1 MHLKRYVKMIL
12 DEWADDHGI
21 SEIALMDLK
30 QRMGVVRTDPVA
42 TLVRKHRDEAAVST
56 DVRLEA
62 AGRSIRLFRNNVGVA
77 FDKTGRP
84 IRYGLCNESKA
95 QNQIIKSHDL
105 VGIKPVLITDDHV
118 GYTIGQF
125 TSREAKHE
133 DWVYSGNEHEE
144 AQLNFG
150 DLVNSLGGDAK
161 FVTGKGSF
169 D

>member
-1 MHLKRYVKMIL
+1 MIL

-21 SEIALMDLK
+21 SEIALIDLK
-30 QRMGVVRTDPVA
+30 QRMGVIRTDPVA
-42 TLVRKHRDEAAVST
+42 SLVRPSRGEAAVST

-62 AGRSIRLFRNNVGVA
+62 AGHGIRLFRNNVGCA

-95 QNQIIKSHDL
+95 MNKVIKSHDL
-105 VGIKPVLITDDHV
+105 VGIRSVLITQAMV
-118 GYTIGQF
+118 NRTIGQF
-125 TSREAKHE
+125 ITREAKHRE
-133 DWVYSGNEHEE
+133 WVYSGNEHEVG
-144 AQLNFG
+144 QQNFS
-150 DLVNSLGGDAK
+150 DLINSLGGDAK

>member
-1 MHLKRYVKMIL
+1 MIL
-12 DEWADDHGI
+12 DEWAKDHGI
-21 SEIALMDLK
+21 SDIAIIDLK
-30 QRMGVVRTDPVA
+30 QRMGVIRTDPIA
-42 TLVRKHRDEAAVST
+42 TLVRHSTSEASVSSA
-56 DVRLEA
+56 VRLEA
-62 AGRSIRLFRNNVGVA
+62 SARSIRLFRNNVGA
-77 FDKTGRP
+77 CKDERGRV

-95 QNQIIKSHDL
+95 MNKVIKSHDL
-105 VGIKPVLITDDHV
+105 VGITPRLITKAMV

-125 TSREAKHE
+125 TSREAKHGE
-133 DWVYSGNEHEE
+133 WVYSGGEHEV